1 MKPNNLIHLKCTE
14 SSFYRVWVEFLA
26 PFHKLPRRERDVMA
40 RILTQRFRL
49 AESISDPEVLKE
61 VLWSQ
66 SSRKDMRESLKMSQ
80 ANFQMTLT
88 KLRSAGVLVND
99 DIRPEYIPHKGED
112 PRFCL
117 QVVYDWSSPNNPVNA
132 QKPE

>member
-14 SSFYRVWVEFLA
+14 TSFYRVWVEFLA
-26 PFHKLPRRERDVMA
+26 PFHKLTKRERDVMA
-40 RILTQRFRL
+40 RILIQRFKL
-49 AESISDPEVLKE
+49 SESISDPAVLKE
-61 VLWSQ
+61 VMWSQ
-66 SSRKDMRESLKMSQ
+66 SSRKDMRESLRMSQ

-88 KLRSAGVLVND
+88 KLRTAGVLVND

-117 QVVYDWSSPNNPVNA
+117 QVVYDWSSSANPINA
-132 QKPE
+132 EK